1 MCSQCENHFQTH
13 LKKDSFIPDYFKSK
27 KNVLIDENILFKGK
41 IIFFTIKGSS
51 NAYSNTHAVTNK
63 SFEGI
68 GKRFKYTKSQADDIT
83 ETDDTSIHSINNPNS
98 IDKKAE
104 NLNDSTAKFKLGRQL
119 NLPQK
124 TILKESLFR
133 ALYVKNIT
141 FNDDLCYTDKEC
153 PMELNN
159 SMNEPGIQMIS
170 DYNKSIFYKFKERTR
185 RGEYPPLEVIN
196 DEIQVFKIINLL

>member
-1 MCSQCENHFQTH
+1 MM
-13 LKKDSFIPDYFKSK
+13 K
-27 KNVLIDENILFKGK
+27 
-41 IIFFTIKGSS
+41 IFFSKVKTKYLKIKGSS
-51 NAYSNTHAVTNK
+51 NAYSNTLAVTSK

-68 GKRFKYTKSQADDIT
+68 GKKFKFTRSQADDIT
-83 ETDDTSIHSINNPNS
+83 ETDNTSIHSINCLNS

-104 NLNDSTAKFKLGRQL
+104 NVNDSTAKFKLGRQL
-119 NLPQK
+119 NQSQK

-153 PMELNN
+153 PIELNN

-185 RGEYPPLEVIN
+185 RGEYPPLEVVN
-196 DEIQVFKIINLL
+196 DEIQVFKIMN